1 MHIDEISY
9 GQRKMNEEKGMENVK
24 GNEVS
29 QLNILLQM
37 RDRDIKSVVTFTLR
51 PGHNAKRAKRKRRGK
66 EDRTFVNLFAHT
78 HTLLSLSL
86 FRAYPR
92 QHCITESCFDLRA
105 S

>member
-1 MHIDEISY
+1 MHIDEISN
-9 GQRKMNEEKGMENVK
+9 GQRKMNEEKDMENVK

-51 PGHNAKRAKRKRRGK
+51 PGHNANRAKRRGK